1 MTSRR
6 AVSVKTEEVV
16 SMETDEANGVSLD
29 LPISSHIIDDPTLLS
44 ALLENENEGENV
56 PMDTDEVEMDG
67 EEYDEI
73 IREIDV
79 YISPELAQS
88 MHLIQFP
95 LQPASHTVNPLLNHL
110 SRGKKAGYRPPP
122 PPLPT
127 RAIIKPQKT
136 MLELT
141 FDIPNQSFS
150 SQRRVPEVLNLT
162 ERTFASQHISMK
174 THMAMGIFDHT
185 GNKIDLIPLKSVMQM
200 RPTFRHVDALFDDTT
215 GEEEEELKKKQAEE
229 DTASKPVMFKK
240 PENEFTMNQ
249 RKSSYAFKKANEDAE
264 EWVELDVF
272 GTGSEERKYLMKKA
286 YCSRDSRDKTLRFMK
301 AGKVGG
307 SGGYVRS
314 LNYLPTGTADDAI
327 EDFVAGG
334 EAAIMS
340 EDGSELQQPEWMKE
354 LAGKVSALVQGKQ
367 GIPISFP
374 VIRSRFGSSVSDFAL
389 LQALSA
395 SAALVRGNFVLKSS
409 LMALCPLVANA
420 RDVILVLMVKYGY
433 LQRQLLVKTFEN
445 SGEEGIVI
453 TTEVINSLLDI
464 VARKTLNGMEMKL
477 DDDMTFEKEFQPFA
491 KMHQC
496 YWEKK
501 EAALIRFVKLY
512 EEQMQLH
519 SLEILSVRNTS
530 GDPSRVR

>member
-6 AVSVKTEEVV
+6 TVTVKEEEAMP
-16 SMETDEANGVSLD
+16 METETNGDGSN
-29 LPISSHIIDDPTLLS
+29 LPISNHIIDDPTLLS
-44 ALLENENEGENV
+44 ALLQNDNE
-56 PMDTDEVEMDG
+56 PMDTDDVDENS

-110 SRGKKAGYRPPP
+110 PKGKKAGYRPPP
-122 PPLPT
+122 PPVPT
-127 RAIIKPQKT
+127 KAIMKPQKD
-136 MLELT
+136 MLELI

-162 ERTFASQHISMK
+162 ERTFASQNIAMK
-174 THMAMGIFDHT
+174 THMAMGIFDST
-185 GNKIDLIPLKSVMQM
+185 GNKIDLIPLKSVLQM
-200 RPTFRHVDALFDDTT
+200 RPTFRHVDALFDDKT
-215 GEEEEELKKKQAEE
+215 GEEEEELRKKEAE
-229 DTASKPVMFKK
+229 DDMTSKPIMFKK
-240 PENEFTMNQ
+240 PENEHAMMQ

-272 GTGSEERKYLMKKA
+272 GPKSDERKYTMKKA

-314 LNYLPTGTADDAI
+314 LNYLPTGTADDTI
-327 EDFVAGG
+327 EEFVAGG
-334 EAAIMS
+334 EAAVMS
-340 EDGSELQQPEWMKE
+340 DDGSQLQQPEWMKD
-354 LAGKVSALVQGKQ
+354 LTGKVSALFQGKQ

-374 VIRSRFGSSVSDFAL
+374 VIRSRFGSSISDFAL

-409 LMALCPLVANA
+409 MMALCPIVASA

-433 LQRQLLVKTFEN
+433 LQRHLLVNTFEN
-445 SGEEGIVI
+445 SGEESVVI
-453 TTEVINSLLDI
+453 TTEVINSLLEI
-464 VARKTLNGMEMKL
+464 IARKTLNGMEMKL

-491 KMHQC
+491 KMHER
-496 YWEKK
+496 YWAKK
-501 EAALIRFVKLY
+501 EMALKKYIILY
-512 EEQMQLH
+512 EEQMEIH
-519 SLEILSVRNTS
+519 SLEVHHGPIRGEDET
-530 GDPSRVR
+530 